1 MTAIPRSEHPR
12 PDFERD
18 NWMCLNGEWDFSL
31 DEKKFDRTIIV
42 PFAFETEL
50 SGIGDKEFHKM
61 VWYRKTFKLP
71 ERMKAKR
78 VPGSNCCICCKK

>member
-31 DEKKFDRTIIV
+31 DEKKFDRKIIV
-42 PFAFETEL
+42 PFAFETKL
-50 SGIGDKEFHKM
+50 SGI
-61 VWYRKTFKLP
+61 
-71 ERMKAKR
+71 
-78 VPGSNCCICCKK
+78 

>member
-50 SGIGDKEFHKM
+50 SGIGDKEFHIACDMSDGYVFHFLPACKR
-61 VWYRKTFKLP
+61 WKTL
-71 ERMKAKR
+71 
-78 VPGSNCCICCKK
+78 VL